1 MHGVATNHADYSHIQ
16 EPLLTLQD
24 FKADKQNKELQKR
37 QSKEEKKLKEAK
49 QRLDELTAKAD
60 VQ

>member
-1 MHGVATNHADYSHIQ
+1 M
-16 EPLLTLQD
+16 PLQD
-24 FKADKQNKELQKR
+24 FKADKQNKDLQKR